1 MGVNVTPRP
10 PIPSF
15 LADCILF
22 EIFSVKKD
30 RLGRAAEYAVEMKV
44 PNDNVST
51 KVEKL
56 ANFFNEGKIG
66 VKWDTRGPTLVNIA
80 PKESEFAISNCLLL
94 ALSFVIIMSHFIG
107 NHGKNKHKGLDPGGT

>member
-15 LADCILF
+15 LADCILL

-30 RLGRAAEYAVEMKV
+30 RLEGAAEYAVEMKV

-80 PKESEFAISNCLLL
+80 PKESEFAIKLLVVGIVVRHHHV
-94 ALSFVIIMSHFIG
+94 SFYRETR
-107 NHGKNKHKGLDPGGT
+107 KKQA